1 LTPTNDP
8 DLSLPGVP
16 LRDIEQRWGLSRNG
30 LKARAKALGV
40 ELERVSSTVTLWPG
54 EYVEL
59 GDQLDAHIKAGKP
72 MATFPG
78 LAPAG
83 SAITKTAPTKPAAPS
98 LVDAAAADALR
109 AFYGLPAA
117 GADPLKR
124 ARGLAEAAD
133 NGLVLTSDEL
143 AALGVKGIDGFAD
156 RDLAFGFAFHK
167 HQQRNRVLWTV
178 ERAISKP
185 AVSGGVTA
193 LTPAKT
199 EKQVGFGLGA
209 VMLPC
214 DGARI
219 FATNTLR

>member
-1 LTPTNDP
+1 MTPINDP

-30 LKARAKALGV
+30 LKARARALGV
-40 ELERVSSTVTLWPG
+40 ELERLSSTVTLWPG
-54 EYVEL
+54 QYVDL
-59 GDQLDAHIKAGKP
+59 GDQLDAHIKSGKP

-83 SAITKTAPTKPAAPS
+83 SAITKAPPSTPTAPS
-98 LVDAAAADALR
+98 LIDAAHADALR

-133 NGLVLTSDEL
+133 NGLVLTSDDL

-156 RDLAFGFAFHK
+156 GDLAFGYCFRK
-167 HQQRNRVLWTV
+167 HQQRSRVLWTI
-178 ERAISKP
+178 ERTIGKSP
-185 AVSGGVTA
+185 VTGGVTA
-193 LTPAKT
+193 LPATKIS
-199 EKQVGFGLGA
+199 VGFGAIEARYQAIATA
-209 VMLPC
+209 VVLP
-214 DGARI
+214 R
-219 FATNTLR
+219 F